1 MLSSQLLIAYCE
13 TDYKIP
19 SQNLVLRLGEHN
31 PELDMLLE
39 KYEVEDW
46 CFITAWNPKSNL
58 LSTKENIELNRR
70 LERDIKK
77 FVYFQG
83 KGEGKLNSKW
93 PQEESYLVLGIPFE
107 SAKELGEK
115 YKQNAMIVG
124 RIRGVPELLVLV

>member
-19 SQNLVLRLGEHN
+19 SQNLVLRLGEHS
-31 PELDMLLE
+31 PELDALLE
-39 KYEVEDW
+39 KHRAEDW

-58 LSTKENIELNRR
+58 LSTKENIELNKR
-70 LERDIKK
+70 LERDIRK
-77 FVYFQG
+77 FIYFSG
-83 KGEGKLNSKW
+83 RGEGKLNSKW